1 MGMEDRDESVPIACS
16 LTPEDLRDRGAAW
29 RRVLGSGLVKGRRV
43 RGGVRLIARE
53 DARATLLELVEL
65 ERACCPWMGV
75 EIGAD
80 GVTLTSK
87 SRDGQAALAV
97 MFLGIPFLRLLG
109 IWRRAA
115 TARAWSRPT
124 ES

>member
-1 MGMEDRDESVPIACS
+1 MGIEGVDGPEPIACS
-16 LTPEDLRDRGAAW
+16 LTPADLRDRGAAW

-43 RGGVRLIARE
+43 RGGVRLVARKG
-53 DARATLLELVEL
+53 ARATLLELVEL

-75 EIGAD
+75 AIEED
-80 GVTLTSK
+80 GVTLTST
-87 SRDGQAALAV
+87 SREGQAALAL

-109 IWRRAA
+109 TWRRAA
-115 TARAWSRPT
+115 TARVWSRPT